1 MTLDQGTGGAKIFFR
16 YSLQYRYRGDFM
28 NTFNAN
34 LKILVF
40 LLFMAFIFN
49 GPIAF
54 ANANSSDINYQI
66 YYRSITDDILEDMKN
81 FDLVILEALQLEEGM
96 AESLK
101 ASNTQVYGYVSALE
115 VGTWDDALNGLVSEK
130 DLLTID
136 GKVMMHGKNPIG
148 DLRKPSF
155 RSAIISII
163 GQRIVENN
171 LDGIFIDSTSVMNDF
186 FDDESIGPDLLTG
199 YKSLLEEVKT
209 TYPELD
215 ILQNRGFAYL
225 NTVSGFLDGVVWEN
239 FDSPRAN
246 HIKRYQR
253 RIDLLESLPEH
264 IDVYTISYK
273 NFDVN
278 KNHATD
284 LGWVHLNHTVGT
296 SHNVWIPFSGR

>member
-1 MTLDQGTGGAKIFFR
+1 MTLDQGTGDAKTFFR
-16 YSLQYRYRGDFM
+16 FSLQYRYRGDFM
-28 NTFNAN
+28 NTFKAN

-49 GPIAF
+49 GTIAF
-54 ANANSSDINYQI
+54 ADTNSSDINYQI

-81 FDLVILEALQLEEGM
+81 FDIVILEALQLEDGM

-101 ASNTQVYGYVSALE
+101 ASNTQVYGYISALE

-136 GKVMMHGKNPIG
+136 GEVMMHGKNPIG
-148 DLRKPSF
+148 DLRKASF
-155 RSAIISII
+155 RSAILSII
-163 GQRIVENN
+163 GQRIAENN

-186 FDDESIGPDLLTG
+186 FDDKAIGPDLLNG
-199 YKSLLEEVKT
+199 YKSLLEEVKS

-225 NTVSGFLDGVVWEN
+225 DTVSAFLDGVVWEN

-246 HIKRYQR
+246 HIERYQR

-278 KNHATD
+278 KTHATD